1 MTRRNRRRV
10 RFKRTHSVLSR
21 RLTWLGLAVAL
32 GFAGSLQAE
41 KGMVRSL
48 ETDTRFVYSDASKA
62 KPSEIKEKDA
72 TVQRVDQEILP
83 APRETVPKPQHM
95 KRKTKEETVEESTDR
110 PRDFFLTLLA
120 FVWFCAFTSL
130 YVQMDG
136 LFGRDGLAPAETNMR
151 ARIGKKAGLWEWIQ
165 AFGSAPSLLWV
176 AVYYNLDVLLGM
188 KLLGGAG
195 MLLSLHAVRNGG
207 SGWIYGTLWACYLS
221 LVSVGS
227 TFMQFQWDTLLLE
240 VGFLAIWL
248 ACPTGSQPFS
258 GYAPRTIRQ
267 LLRFTLFKLML
278 MSGVVK
284 LQSGCPS
291 WYKLTALTY
300 HLATQCLPTPLAW
313 WVSKLPGHLLKLSI
327 WSTLAIEI
335 PATALIL
342 SPFQIHRWIAFY
354 LQVLL
359 QIAIMLTGNYNFFNL
374 LTLGLCVLLLDP
386 NRKKENAGSSMSK
399 LWRVLRFL
407 NFLLGLAFVAG
418 GAQWIL
424 PLSFARS
431 STGTSIAL
439 DTNPARVSIQMKP
452 ILLASSLIGLLYIL
466 ACGMLDV
473 KSASRSVV
481 SSKFRASAKS
491 FLVVVGGLIYFAA
504 SCTALLSLDRSLLRN
519 LGGKYAVEVYGALSP
534 YHITSGYGLFRR
546 MTGMGDEGNGQLV
559 ERPEIILLGSND
571 GENWEEFDFRHK
583 PGNVSW
589 VPTIVAPHQPRL
601 DWQMW
606 FAALGSA
613 EEHPWFINLVYKLLH
628 NSKAVRDLLNPEGP
642 FADAPPRY
650 IKADLYKYD
659 FSRGSTTDWWS
670 RKFDGRYLDVVDV
683 DSPVLTQ
690 YAKTYA
696 FSTEKPSKRVEPH
709 QAKDLQETIL
719 FTCAFIAVY
728 EMVRRSLEVA
738 RPSSVGS
745 R

>member
-1 MTRRNRRRV
+1 
-10 RFKRTHSVLSR
+10 
-21 RLTWLGLAVAL
+21 
-32 GFAGSLQAE
+32 
-41 KGMVRSL
+41 MVRSL
-48 ETDTRFVYSDASKA
+48 ETDTRFVYRDTSKA
-62 KPSEIKEKDA
+62 KPSEIAKKDT
-72 TVQRVDQEILP
+72 TVQRVDEEILP

-95 KRKTKEETVEESTDR
+95 KRKTKEETIEERTDK
-110 PRDFFLTLLA
+110 PRDLFLTLLA

-130 YVQMDG
+130 YVQLDG

-151 ARIGKKAGLWEWIQ
+151 ARIAKRAGLWEWVQ
-165 AFGSAPSLLWV
+165 ASRSTPSLLWV

-188 KLLGGAG
+188 KLLCGAG
-195 MLLSLHAVRNGG
+195 VLLSLHAVRNGG
-207 SGWIYGTLWACYLS
+207 SGWIYGTLWVCYLS

-240 VGFLAIWL
+240 VGFLGIWL

-291 WYKLTALTY
+291 WYKLTALSY
-300 HLATQCLPTPLAW
+300 HFATQCLPTPLAW
-313 WVSKLPGHLLKLSI
+313 WLSKLPENLLKLSV
-327 WSTLAIEI
+327 WSALVIEI

-342 SPFQIHRWIAFY
+342 SPFQIHRWIGFC

-359 QIAIMLTGNYNFFNL
+359 QVAIMLTGNYNFFNL

-386 NRKKENAGSSMSK
+386 NGKQKNARSLMSK
-399 LWRVLRFL
+399 LWRVLHFL
-407 NFLLGLAFVAG
+407 NFLLGLALVAV
-418 GAQWIL
+418 GAHWIL

-431 STGTSIAL
+431 LTGTSITL
-439 DTNPARVSIQMKP
+439 DTNPARISIQTKP
-452 ILLASSLIGLLYIL
+452 ILLASSLVGLLYIL

-473 KSASRSVV
+473 KSASRRSFV

-491 FLVVVGGLIYFAA
+491 FLVVVGGLIYFAT
-504 SCTALLSLDRSLLRN
+504 SCTALLSLDSSLLRN
-519 LGGKYAVEVYGALSP
+519 PGGMYAAEVYGALSP

-546 MTGMGDEGNGQLV
+546 MTGMGDGGNGQLV
-559 ERPEIILLGSND
+559 ERPEIILLGSKD

-589 VPTIVAPHQPRL
+589 VPTMVAPHQPRL

-659 FSRGSTTDWWS
+659 FSKGSTTDWWN
-670 RKFDGRYLDVVDV
+670 RKFDRRYLDVVDA
-683 DSPVLTQ
+683 DSPILMQ
-690 YAKTYA
+690 YANAYG
-696 FSTEKPSKRVEPH
+696 FSTEKPSKRVKPH
-709 QAKDLQETIL
+709 QAEDLQETIL

-728 EMVRRSLEVA
+728 EVVRRSLEVA
-738 RPSSVGS
+738 RPSLVGS

>member
-1 MTRRNRRRV
+1 
-10 RFKRTHSVLSR
+10 
-21 RLTWLGLAVAL
+21 
-32 GFAGSLQAE
+32 
-41 KGMVRSL
+41 MVRSL
-48 ETDTRFVYSDASKA
+48 ETDTRFVYRDASKA
-62 KPSEIKEKDA
+62 KPSEVKTKES
-72 TVQRVDQEILP
+72 TVQRADEEILP
-83 APRETVPKPQHM
+83 APRETVPKPEHM
-95 KRKTKEETVEESTDR
+95 KPKTKEETVEERTDR
-110 PRDFFLTLLA
+110 PRDLFLTLLA

-130 YVQMDG
+130 FVQLEG
-136 LFGRDGLAPAETNMR
+136 LFGRDGLAPAETNLR
-151 ARIGKKAGLWEWIQ
+151 ARIANKAGLWEWIQ

-176 AVYYNLDVLLGM
+176 AVYFNLDVLLGM
-188 KLLGGAG
+188 KLLCGAG
-195 MLLSLHAVRNGG
+195 MLLSLHAVRIGG

-221 LVSVGS
+221 LVSIGS

-248 ACPTGSQPFS
+248 ACPMGSQPFS
-258 GYAPRTIRQ
+258 GYAPRTARQ

-291 WYKLTALTY
+291 WYKLTALRY
-300 HLATQCLPTPLAW
+300 HFATQCLPTPLAW
-313 WVSKLPGHLLKLSI
+313 WVSKLPENLLKLSV

-342 SPFQIHRWIAFY
+342 SPFQIHRWTGFY

-374 LTLGLCVLLLDP
+374 LTLGLCVLLVDP
-386 NRKKENAGSSMSK
+386 NGNQKNASSSMSK

-407 NFLLGLAFVAG
+407 NFLLGLALVAG
-418 GAQWIL
+418 GAHWIL
-424 PLSFARS
+424 PLSFAKS
-431 STGTSIAL
+431 SSGTSIAL

-452 ILLASSLIGLLYIL
+452 VLLASSLVGLLYIV
-466 ACGMLDV
+466 ACGILDV
-473 KSASRSVV
+473 KSASRRSFV

-519 LGGKYAVEVYGALSP
+519 PAGRYAAEVYGALSP
-534 YHITSGYGLFRR
+534 YHITSGYGLFGR
-546 MTGMGDEGNGQLV
+546 MTGMGDRGNGQII
-559 ERPEIILLGSND
+559 ERPEIILLGSDD

-589 VPTIVAPHQPRL
+589 VPTMVAPHQPRL

-659 FSRGSTTDWWS
+659 FSKGSTKDWWN
-670 RKFDGRYLDVVDV
+670 RKFDRRYLDVVDA

-690 YAKTYA
+690 YAKTYG
-696 FSTEKPSKRVEPH
+696 FSAGKLSKRAKPH
-709 QAKDLQETIL
+709 RPEDLQETIL

-728 EMVRRSLEVA
+728 ELIRRSLEVV